1 VKKQEISFNYI
12 SSNYAVGLLGGS
24 FNPPHQGHLHI
35 SKVAL
40 KVFRLSEVYWI
51 YTNQNPLKTIE
62 PEKMKKRVEESINL
76 VKDPRI
82 KFSDIELTNNFNYS
96 VETLKYLKRKNART
110 NFIWIM
116 GEDNLLSFHLWKNW
130 KWIAKNFKIGIL
142 ARGHNRA
149 AVNSSVFASRF
160 KRFRLH
166 ADKARSLKSVKA
178 PAWCIVN
185 TKRENLSS
193 SNLRSNG

>member
-1 VKKQEISFNYI
+1 MKKQEISFNYI

-76 VKDPRI
+76 VKVPRI

-130 KWIAKNFKIGIL
+130 QWIANNYKIGVL
-142 ARGHNRA
+142 ARDSSRA
-149 AVNSSVFASRF
+149 AVNSSVFASKF
-160 KRFRLH
+160 KHFRLH
-166 ADKARSLKSVKA
+166 SRNSIALMSARA
-178 PAWCIVN
+178 PAWCLVN
-185 TKRENLSS
+185 TKKRRVSS
-193 SNLRSNG
+193 TDLRSDV